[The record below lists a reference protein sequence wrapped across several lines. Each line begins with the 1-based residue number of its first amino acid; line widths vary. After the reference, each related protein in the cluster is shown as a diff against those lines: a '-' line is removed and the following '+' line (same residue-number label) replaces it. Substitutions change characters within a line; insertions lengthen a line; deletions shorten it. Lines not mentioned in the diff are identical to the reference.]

1 MKKFRLRADFGKS
14 GVTKENIRAWLERE
28 LRYYV
33 YGKPYKD
40 RYNLSQYYDGMLP
53 LTNTRSNKAKFIT
66 DISTDYFIGDEP
78 LFVLRKNEDNDLSRK
93 EKKERN
99 EAIKRLQAYNRKLK
113 GRSFGRTLYTASKWA
128 SKVGVGYIL
137 QYQKAGE
144 DFPRYK
150 ELSPL
155 QTFVVYDNQVDPE
168 SLFAIYFN
176 KIVETQNGK
185 NFSRFLVT
193 AYTDTNVY
201 YFKTGRVFTRDNV
214 QYYSIIDDSTKDD
227 TTHNFGAVPITQV
240 FNNEDML
247 GDYEPV
253 TDLIDIYCL
262 LQSKRFNNISE
273 VVDAILHIK
282 NIDSGDDEE
291 RQKLIDLIKRE
302 KILMSNSDGGKE
314 VDAEFLTNPLNQREI
329 QTFSENI
336 EKVIYQISQV
346 PNMTS
351 DTFAQSVSGQSL
363 KFKLMGLES
372 ITKEKE
378 RNFNRALY
386 RILKLTANFFNAVGN
401 KDFEFD
407 PYDVDIEYKR
417 SLPSNDLELMNM
429 LPIVAST
436 GCVDP
441 IDIVSKL
448 SFVEDPQ
455 KSMENGMKYIQELA
469 KTKAISVTG
478 KEVNGTNNN
487 KNEEN
492 VQEIS
497 DTDPINDKK
506 DDNPVNAMGSS
517 VKNVDNN

>member
-336 EKVIYQISQV
+336 EKDIYQISQV

-386 RILKLTANFFNAVGN
+386 RILKLTANFFNSVGN

-429 LPIVAST
+429 LPIVATT

-455 KSMENGMKYIQELA
+455 KSMENGMKYLQELA

-478 KEVNGTNNN
+478 REFSGTNNN
-487 KNEEN
+487 QNEEK
-492 VQEIS
+492 VDIIS
-497 DTDPINDKK
+497 DTDPTNDKK
-506 DDNPVNAMGSS
+506 DDNPINAMGSS

>member
-1 MKKFRLRADFGKS
+1 MKKEILRASFNRETM
-14 GVTKENIRAWLERE
+14 TKEDIRTWLQRG
-28 LRYYV
+28 LRYYI
-33 YGKPYKD
+33 YGIPYKE
-40 RYNLSQYYDGMLP
+40 REKLSLYYDGIYP
-53 LTNTRSNKAKFIT
+53 SVEARSNKAKFIT

-78 LFVLRKNEDNDLSRK
+78 LFVLRKNDDTYSTRK
-93 EKKERN
+93 EKKERDD
-99 EAIKRLQAYNRKLK
+99 AIKRLQAYNRKLK

-128 SKVGVGYIL
+128 SKIGTGYIL
-137 QYQKAGE
+137 QYQKTGE
-144 DFPRYK
+144 DFPRYVA
-150 ELSPL
+150 LSPL
-155 QTFVVYDNQVDPE
+155 TTFVVYDNQVEPD
-168 SLFAIYFN
+168 SLFAVHFN
-176 KIVETQNGK
+176 KVNDTVNGHTYQNYIIT
-185 NFSRFLVT
+185 V
-193 AYTDTNVY
+193 YTDKEVY
-201 YFKTGRVFTRDNV
+201 YFKTSRVFTRDMIK
-214 QYYSIIDDSTKDD
+214 YYTIIDDSTKND
-227 TTHNFGAVPITQV
+227 TTHNFGSVPITEV
-240 FNNEDML
+240 FNNDDML

-253 TDLIDIYCL
+253 IDLIDIYCL
-262 LQSKRFNNISE
+262 LQSKRFDNVSQI
-273 VVDAILHIK
+273 VDGLLHLK
-282 NIDSGDDEE
+282 NMDSGDDENRNKIIE
-291 RQKLIDLIKRE
+291 MIK
-302 KILMSNSDGGKE
+302 KYKVFFSSSDNGKD

-336 EKVIYQISQV
+336 EKDIYQISQV

-386 RILKLTANFFNAVGN
+386 RLLKLTANFFANVGN
-401 KDFEFD
+401 KEYEFD

-429 LPIVAST
+429 LPIVATT

-478 KEVNGTNNN
+478 REFGSS
-487 KNEEN
+487 NEEKVEN
-492 VQEIS
+492 LS
-497 DTDPINDKK
+497 DTDPTNDKK
-506 DDNPVNAMGSS
+506 DDNQINAMGSS

>member
-1 MKKFRLRADFGKS
+1 M
-14 GVTKENIRAWLERE
+14 
-28 LRYYV
+28 
-33 YGKPYKD
+33 
-40 RYNLSQYYDGMLP
+40 
-53 LTNTRSNKAKFIT
+53 
-66 DISTDYFIGDEP
+66 
-78 LFVLRKNEDNDLSRK
+78 
-93 EKKERN
+93 
-99 EAIKRLQAYNRKLK
+99 
-113 GRSFGRTLYTASKWA
+113 
-128 SKVGVGYIL
+128 
-137 QYQKAGE
+137 
-144 DFPRYK
+144 
-150 ELSPL
+150 
-155 QTFVVYDNQVDPE
+155 VYDNQVDPE
-168 SLFAIYFN
+168 SIFAVYFN
-176 KIVETQNGK
+176 RIVETSNGK
-185 NFSRFLVT
+185 NYNRYLITV
-193 AYTDTNVY
+193 YTDTDVF
-201 YFKTGRVFTRDNV
+201 YFKTGRTFKRFGV

-227 TTHNFGAVPITQV
+227 TTHNFGGVPITQV

-314 VDAEFLTNPLNQREI
+314 VDTEFLTNPLNQREI

-336 EKVIYQISQV
+336 EKDIYQISQV

-429 LPIVAST
+429 LPIVATT

-455 KSMENGMKYIQELA
+455 KSMENGMKYLQELA

-478 KEVNGTNNN
+478 REVNGTNNN
-487 KNEEN
+487 QNEEN

-497 DTDPINDKK
+497 DIDPTNDKK
-506 DDNPVNAMGSS
+506 DDNPINAMGSS